1 MLNSAALTIATT
13 GKAGAKT
20 RQTAVETLAVIV
32 GAICLFGQLGAL
44 GLVGPDEPRYAWIA
58 RAMAETGD
66 WITPKLYGLPWFE
79 KPVLYYWLAGI
90 GFKLGFSAEWAAR
103 LPSALAALG
112 AAIAIAWMAQRYFV
126 RKAAIREPNST
137 LPIFAAVVFATSV
150 AGIGFARAATPDML
164 FSASI
169 TAAMA
174 FAATLLPIAPDAAT
188 QINGTI
194 ASAQE
199 SSISPLVAQIC
210 FGAFLGL
217 GVLAKGPAAVILA
230 GGAIAIWAALTKNW
244 RAAFRLASPAAI
256 FVFCVV
262 SLPWYVLCAA
272 RNPDFLHVF
281 IFQHNFERYLTPV
294 FQHIQPFWFFVP
306 VALAA
311 LIPWLAFLA
320 PSVGDAYEAI
330 QRKTWL
336 TSPALYFACWA
347 LFPILFFSI
356 SKSKLP
362 SYILPG
368 VPALA
373 LLATVSAERTFERS
387 RRGAAV
393 LAGLLGLTWAGL
405 VLAAVL
411 RFEKLPPYILQNF
424 NLSAIRI
431 VAAALAVVIASL
443 LVITGGKQ
451 KFTWLVALNAILVA
465 ITVEAVNI
473 RVLPLVDPFVSARVP
488 GTFAAQNANERFF
501 TYKLARAWNYGIAFY
516 AHGELPE
523 WTPENQ
529 YSGVAFTTQAGYT
542 ELHQLGRF
550 HGRLDRINMGVIW
563 VPVYGAAP
571 ADGSTDSPVQGPL
584 DQKR

>member
-1 MLNSAALTIATT
+1 
-13 GKAGAKT
+13 
-20 RQTAVETLAVIV
+20 
-32 GAICLFGQLGAL
+32 
-44 GLVGPDEPRYAWIA
+44 
-58 RAMAETGD
+58 
-66 WITPKLYGLPWFE
+66 
-79 KPVLYYWLAGI
+79 
-90 GFKLGFSAEWAAR
+90 
-103 LPSALAALG
+103 
-112 AAIAIAWMAQRYFV
+112 MAQRYFV
-126 RKAAIREPNST
+126 RKSPAIREPNST
-137 LPIFAAVVFATSV
+137 LPIFCALVFATSV
-150 AGIGFARAATPDML
+150 AAIGFARAATPDML

-174 FAATLLPIAPDAAT
+174 FAATLLPIAPDANAPDST
-188 QINGTI
+188 PTL
-194 ASAQE
+194 
-199 SSISPLVAQIC
+199 SPLVAQIC
-210 FGAFLGL
+210 FGAFLGF

-244 RAAFRLASPAAI
+244 RAAFRIASPAAI
-256 FVFCVV
+256 FVFCLVA
-262 SLPWYVLCAA
+262 LPWYVLCAA

-281 IFQHNFERYLTPV
+281 IFQHNFERYLTPM

-311 LIPWLAFLA
+311 LIPWIGFLVA
-320 PSVGDAYEAI
+320 SASDAYEAI
-330 QRKTWL
+330 QHKTWR

-368 VPALA
+368 IPALA
-373 LLATVSAERTFERS
+373 LLATVSAEKVFERS
-387 RRGAAV
+387 RRAA
-393 LAGLLGLTWAGL
+393 AGLSALLGLTWAGL
-405 VLAAVL
+405 ILAAVL

-451 KFTWLVALNAILVA
+451 KFVWLVALNAALVA
-465 ITVEAVNI
+465 ITVEAVNT

-501 TYKLARAWNYGIAFY
+501 TYKLPRAWNYGIAFY
-516 AHGELPE
+516 AHAELPE
-523 WTPENQ
+523 WTPDNQ
-529 YSGVAFTTQAGYT
+529 FSGVAFTTQTGYN
-542 ELHQLGRF
+542 ELRQLGRF

-563 VPVYGAAP
+563 VPVYGAP
-571 ADGSTDSPVQGPL
+571 TSDSSTDAPLQAPL
-584 DQKR
+584 DQQR

>member
-1 MLNSAALTIATT
+1 VLESAALTIATT

-66 WITPKLYGLPWFE
+66 WVTPQLYGTPWFE
-79 KPVLYYWLAGI
+79 KPVLYYWLAGL
-90 GFKLGFSAEWAAR
+90 GFKVGFSAEWAAR

-112 AAIAIAWMAQRYFV
+112 AAFAIGWMAHRHFV
-126 RKAAIREPNST
+126 RKGVAIREPNST
-137 LPIFAAVVFATSV
+137 LPIFCALVFATSV
-150 AGIGFARAATPDML
+150 AAIGFARAATPDML

-174 FAATLLPIAPDAAT
+174 FAATLLPIAPEANAPE
-188 QINGTI
+188 Q
-194 ASAQE
+194 ASVL
-199 SSISPLVAQIC
+199 SPFVAQIC
-210 FGAFLGL
+210 FGVFLGL

-244 RAAFRLASPAAI
+244 RAVLRLASPAAV

-262 SLPWYVLCAA
+262 ALPWYVLCAA

-281 IFQHNFERYLTPV
+281 IFQHNFERYLTPM

-320 PSVGDAYEAI
+320 ASVADAYEAI
-330 QRKTWL
+330 QRNTWR
-336 TSPALYFACWA
+336 TSPSLYFACWA
-347 LFPILFFSI
+347 LFPILFFSL

-368 VPALA
+368 MPALA
-373 LLATVSAERTFERS
+373 LLATVSAEKIFERS
-387 RRGAAV
+387 RRAAT
-393 LAGLLGLTWAGL
+393 GLSALIGLTWAGL
-405 VLAAVL
+405 ILAAVL
-411 RFEKLPPYILQNF
+411 RFEKLPSYVLQNF

-451 KFTWLVALNAILVA
+451 KFAWLVALNAILIA

-501 TYKLARAWNYGIAFY
+501 TYKLPRAWNYGLAFY
-516 AHGELPE
+516 AHAELPE

-529 YSGVAFTTQAGYT
+529 FSGVAFTTQTGYN
-542 ELHQLGRF
+542 ELRQLGRF
-550 HGRLDRINMGVIW
+550 HGHLDRINMGVIW
-563 VPVYGAAP
+563 VPVYGAVP
-571 ADGSTDSPVQGPL
+571 PDSSTDAPVQGPL
-584 DQKR
+584 DQQR